1 MLTAENTTGG
11 DIPDNSEAGIEYP
24 LTVAGVPV
32 GATVTDLSVD
42 LAIEHTWVG
51 DLIIELRGPNGEV
64 LNLVDRP
71 GRPLGTFG
79 DSSNAAATAEG
90 TISFDDNAASGVNAE
105 DMGATIFGDEVICL
119 DDGICNY
126 FPNDQSTFFSDI
138 IGGDPNGEWNLFVS
152 DNGGGDTGFVANW
165 ALNVT
170 YTTPA
175 SPDGVVVNYDLPT
188 ATDDV
193 DGPVA
198 VDYVSGPMSGDYLE
212 PGVYTVEYSATD
224 AAGNSDSCSFTIT
237 VNDVLI
243 SRAAVADEKM
253 DFRAYPVPF
262 ENEVTIQYMF
272 EYDTNVTIEM
282 FDTKGLLVATKTNKN
297 YMSGSTE
304 RVKFDLS
311 RTAVQMLYVK
321 LTTNQG
327 SVTKKIVSGK

>member
-1 MLTAENTTGG
+1 
-11 DIPDNSEAGIEYP
+11 
-24 LTVAGVPV
+24 
-32 GATVTDLSVD
+32 
-42 LAIEHTWVG
+42 
-51 DLIIELRGPNGEV
+51 
-64 LNLVDRP
+64 
-71 GRPLGTFG
+71 
-79 DSSNAAATAEG
+79 
-90 TISFDDNAASGVNAE
+90 
-105 DMGATIFGDEVICL
+105 
-119 DDGICNY
+119 
-126 FPNDQSTFFSDI
+126 
-138 IGGDPNGEWNLFVS
+138 
-152 DNGGGDTGFVANW
+152 
-165 ALNVT
+165 
-170 YTTPA
+170 
-175 SPDGVVVNYDLPT
+175 
-188 ATDDV
+188 
-193 DGPVA
+193 
-198 VDYVSGPMSGDYLE
+198 
-212 PGVYTVEYSATD
+212 
-224 AAGNSDSCSFTIT
+224 